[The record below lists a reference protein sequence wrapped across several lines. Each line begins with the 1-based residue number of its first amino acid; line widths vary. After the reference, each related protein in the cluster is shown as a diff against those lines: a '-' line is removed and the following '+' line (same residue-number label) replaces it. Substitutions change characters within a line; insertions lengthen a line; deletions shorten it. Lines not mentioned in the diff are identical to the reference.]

1 LDRGFRFRIQETG
14 GKNMNNLTYSE
25 AKKKHFQTLKQYVPV
40 VERVYGGRHPAERA

>member
-1 LDRGFRFRIQETG
+1 
-14 GKNMNNLTYSE
+14 MNNLTYSE